1 VGAQITDTVRSPW
14 KSGAQSGAPAPGP
27 PAFDR
32 IVEIEPHDAR
42 WESFVSNHPDGLI
55 YHHPAWLQ
63 ILERESNQ
71 KTICLASEDSARQL
85 TGILPLMWTKG
96 LPIMPRAHTGRRL
109 TSLPRTP
116 VAGPLSMHESATSAL
131 IQFAVELVRD
141 VGGARLELKPF
152 WTTPTD
158 YSAAGLYCLPWRK
171 AFTLKLAPRIEDL
184 PLGTSRNKARIKWAI
199 RKANRLGV
207 VVRRAETIEDLR
219 IWYRLYLETMRKA
232 ALPPRPFRF
241 FDAMWS
247 SLLPLGLVRL
257 LLAQIGGRVVA
268 GSIYLMYGRTVFYA
282 FNGCRRSDLS
292 LRPNDV
298 IQWQA
303 IDDFCHEGFRYYDLG
318 EVSLGNFG
326 LAEFKAKW
334 GSDERQ
340 LYRYYHPRPED
351 TPLDLSPAESG
362 PRRLLEAA
370 WQRVPLGATSA
381 VGNAVYRFM

>member
-1 VGAQITDTVRSPW
+1 VGAQITDSVRSPS
-14 KSGAQSGAPAPGP
+14 KSGDRSGPPAPGP
-27 PAFDR
+27 PGSDR
-32 IVEIEPHDAR
+32 IIEIEPHDPR
-42 WESFVSNHPDGLI
+42 WEAFVAGHPDGLI

-63 ILERESNQ
+63 ILERESGQ
-71 KTICLASEDSARQL
+71 KTICLASEDGARGL
-85 TGILPLMWTKG
+85 TGILPLSWTKG
-96 LPIMPRAHTGRRL
+96 LPLTPRAYTGRRL
-109 TSLPRTP
+109 SSLPRTP
-116 VAGPLSMHESATSAL
+116 VAGPLSLRESVTSAL
-131 IQFAVELVRD
+131 IQSAIELVRD
-141 VGGARLELKPF
+141 AGGARLELKPS
-152 WTTPTD
+152 WTSPKD
-158 YSAAGLYCLPWRK
+158 FSADGIYWLPWRK
-171 AFTLKLAPRIEDL
+171 AYTLTLAPRIEDIR
-184 PLGTSRNKARIKWAI
+184 LGTSRNRARIKWAI
-199 RKANRLGV
+199 RKANRLRV
-207 VVRRAETIEDLR
+207 VVRRAETHQDLR
-219 IWYRLYLETMRKA
+219 IWYGLYLETMRKA
-232 ALPPRPFRF
+232 TLPPRPFRF
-241 FDAMWS
+241 FEVMWS
-247 SLLPLGLVRL
+247 SLLPLGLMRL
-257 LLAQIGGRVVA
+257 LLAQIDGRVVA

-303 IDDFCHEGFRYYDLG
+303 IEDFCREGFCYYDLG

-351 TPLDLSPAESG
+351 MRLDRSPSTSA

>member
-1 VGAQITDTVRSPW
+1 MGAQITDTVRSPW

-27 PAFDR
+27 PASDR

-42 WESFVSNHPDGLI
+42 WESFVANHPDGLI

-71 KTICLASEDSARQL
+71 KAICLASEDSARQL
-85 TGILPLMWTKG
+85 TGILPLMWTRG

-109 TSLPRTP
+109 SSLPRTP
-116 VAGPLSMHESATSAL
+116 VAGPLSLNQSATSAL

-141 VGGARLELKPF
+141 AGASRLELKPS
-152 WTTPTD
+152 WTSPKD
-158 YSAAGLYCLPWRK
+158 HSADGIYWLPWRK
-171 AFTLKLAPRIEDL
+171 AYTLTLAPRIEDL
-184 PLGTSRNKARIKWAI
+184 RLGTSRNKARIKWAI
-199 RKANRLGV
+199 RKANKLGV
-207 VVRRAETIEDLR
+207 VVRRAETHEDLR
-219 IWYRLYLETMRKA
+219 LWYGLYLETMRKA

-241 FDAMWS
+241 FDVMWS

-257 LLAQIGGRVVA
+257 LLAQIDGRVVA
-268 GSIYLMYGRTVFYA
+268 GSIYLTYGRTVFYA

-303 IDDFCHEGFRYYDLG
+303 IEDFCREGFRYYDLG
-318 EVSLGNFG
+318 EVSAGNFG

-334 GSDERQ
+334 GSDERR
-340 LYRYYHPRPED
+340 LYRYYHPRPKEMR
-351 TPLDLSPAESG
+351 LDRSPSESA
-362 PRRLLEAA
+362 RRLLAAA
-370 WQRVPLGATSA
+370 WQKVPLGATSA
-381 VGNAVYRFM
+381 AGNAVYRFM